1 MAASSSNKNQ
11 VTDRSKK
18 VNSIDTQKIDEL
30 TTKVDQLLKNNQG
43 KSSSWK
49 KLHRAI
55 QKAAPETERQQRIS
69 RSEIQEKIKAL
80 FTEALTL
87 SLKVIIDKLDIMDV
101 EPLQL
106 TLVFVNS
113 SASVPYSSIRDL
125 PNGFNY
131 LAHQRLAII
140 DPDSGDQPL
149 FNEDKSIVVTVN
161 GEIYNHEELR
171 KGLKNHKF
179 HTGSDCDVIAHLYEE
194 HGENF
199 VDMLDGIFSF
209 VLLDTRDNSFM
220 VARDA
225 KKYFGYRLRH
235 RGPDWSGIYQNGFNY
250 LAHQRLAIID
260 PDSGDQPLFNEDKSI
275 VVTVNGEIYNHEELR
290 KGLKNHKFHT
300 GSDCDVIAHLYE
312 EHGENFVDM
321 LDGIFSFVLLDT
333 RDNSFMVARDAVG
346 VTSLYIGW
354 GLDGSLWV
362 SSEMKGLHEDCEH
375 FEAFP
380 PGHLYSSKSGGG
392 FKQWYNPPWF
402 NESVPST
409 PYEPLAI
416 RSAFEDVR
424 KLFFFFFFLAVIK
437 RLMTD
442 VPFGVLLSGGL
453 DSSLVASI
461 TARHLAGTK
470 AAKRWGPQLHS
481 FCVGLEGSPDL
492 KAGKEVAEYL
502 GTVHHEFH
510 FTVQDGID
518 AIEDVIYH
526 VETYD
531 VTTIRASTPMFLM
544 SRKIKSLGVKMVLSG
559 EGSDEIFGGYLYFH
573 KAPNK
578 QEFHQE
584 TCRKAVIKRL
594 MTDVPF
600 GVLLSGG
607 LDSSLVA
614 SITARHLAG
623 TKAAK
628 RWGPQLHSFCVGL
641 EGSPDLKAG
650 KEVAEYL
657 GTVHHE
663 FHFTVQDG
671 IDAIEDVIYHVET
684 YDVTTIRASTPMFLM
699 SRKIKS
705 LGVKMVLSGEG
716 SDEIFG
722 GYLYFHKAPNKQ
734 EFHQETC
741 RKIKALH
748 KYDCLRAN
756 KATSAFG
763 LEARVPFLDKEFIN
777 TAMSLD
783 PESKMIKPEEGRI
796 EKWVLR
802 RAFDDEERPYLPKHI
817 LYRQKEQFS
826 DGVGY
831 SWIDGLKAH
840 AAENVNDKMMS
851 NAAFIF
857 PHNTPLTKEAYYYRM
872 IFERFFPQNSARLTV
887 PGGATVACSTAKA
900 VEWDASWSNNM
911 DPSGRA
917 AIGVHLSAY
926 DGSKVALPLPTP
938 HKAID
943 DIPMMMG
950 QEVVIQT

>member
-1 MAASSSNKNQ
+1 
-11 VTDRSKK
+11 
-18 VNSIDTQKIDEL
+18 
-30 TTKVDQLLKNNQG
+30 
-43 KSSSWK
+43 
-49 KLHRAI
+49 
-55 QKAAPETERQQRIS
+55 
-69 RSEIQEKIKAL
+69 
-80 FTEALTL
+80 
-87 SLKVIIDKLDIMDV
+87 
-101 EPLQL
+101 
-106 TLVFVNS
+106 
-113 SASVPYSSIRDL
+113 
-125 PNGFNY
+125 
-131 LAHQRLAII
+131 LAHQRLAVI
-140 DPDSGDQPL
+140 DPASGDQPL
-149 FNEDKSIVVTVN
+149 FNEDKTIVVTVN

-171 KGLKNHKF
+171 KRLKNHKF
-179 HTGSDCDVIAHLYEE
+179 RTGSDCEVIAHLYEE
-194 HGENF
+194 YGVDF

-225 KKYFGYRLRH
+225 
-235 RGPDWSGIYQNGFNY
+235 I
-250 LAHQRLAIID
+250 
-260 PDSGDQPLFNEDKSI
+260 
-275 VVTVNGEIYNHEELR
+275 
-290 KGLKNHKFHT
+290 
-300 GSDCDVIAHLYE
+300 
-312 EHGENFVDM
+312 
-321 LDGIFSFVLLDT
+321 
-333 RDNSFMVARDAVG
+333 G

-354 GLDGSLWV
+354 GLDGSVWI
-362 SSEMKGLHEDCEH
+362 SSEMKGLNDDCEH
-375 FEAFP
+375 FETFP
-380 PGHLYSSKSGGG
+380 PGHFYSSKLGG

-416 RSAFEDVR
+416 RRAFEN
-424 KLFFFFFFLAVIK
+424 AVIK

-470 AAKRWGPQLHS
+470 AAKQWGPQLHS

-510 FTVQDGID
+510 FSVQDGID

-559 EGSDEIFGGYLYFH
+559 EGADEIFGGYLYFH

-578 QEFHQE
+578 
-584 TCRKAVIKRL
+584 K
-594 MTDVPF
+594 
-600 GVLLSGG
+600 
-607 LDSSLVA
+607 
-614 SITARHLAG
+614 
-623 TKAAK
+623 
-628 RWGPQLHSFCVGL
+628 
-641 EGSPDLKAG
+641 
-650 KEVAEYL
+650 
-657 GTVHHE
+657 
-663 FHFTVQDG
+663 
-671 IDAIEDVIYHVET
+671 
-684 YDVTTIRASTPMFLM
+684 
-699 SRKIKS
+699 
-705 LGVKMVLSGEG
+705 
-716 SDEIFG
+716 
-722 GYLYFHKAPNKQ
+722 

-756 KATSAFG
+756 KSTSAFG
-763 LEARVPFLDKEFIN
+763 LEARVPFLDKDFIN

-831 SWIDGLKAH
+831 SWIDGLKDH
-840 AAENVNDKMMS
+840 AAQNVNDKMMS
-851 NAAFIF
+851 NAGHIF
-857 PHNTPLTKEAYYYRM
+857 PHNTPNTKEAYYYRM

-926 DGSKVALPLPTP
+926 DGKNVALTIPPL
-938 HKAID
+938 KAID
-943 DIPMMMG
+943 NMPMMMG
-950 QEVVIQT
+950 QGVVIQS

>member
-1 MAASSSNKNQ
+1 EKRNMCGILA
-11 VTDRSKK
+11 VLGCTDDSQAKR
-18 VNSIDTQKIDEL
+18 VRVLEL
-30 TTKVDQLLKNNQG
+30 SRRQFFFSLLR
-43 KSSSWK
+43 
-49 KLHRAI
+49 HRGPDWSGI
-55 QKAAPETERQQRIS
+55 YQHG
-69 RSEIQEKIKAL
+69 
-80 FTEALTL
+80 
-87 SLKVIIDKLDIMDV
+87 D
-101 EPLQL
+101 
-106 TLVFVNS
+106 
-113 SASVPYSSIRDL
+113 
-125 PNGFNY
+125 NY
-131 LAHQRLAII
+131 LAHERLAIV

-149 FNEDKSIVVTVN
+149 FNEDKTIVVTVN

-171 KGLKNHKF
+171 KDLKNHKF
-179 HTGSDCDVIAHLYEE
+179 RTGSDCDVISHLYEE

-199 VDMLDGIFSF
+199 VDMLDGVFSF

-225 KKYFGYRLRH
+225 
-235 RGPDWSGIYQNGFNY
+235 I
-250 LAHQRLAIID
+250 
-260 PDSGDQPLFNEDKSI
+260 
-275 VVTVNGEIYNHEELR
+275 
-290 KGLKNHKFHT
+290 
-300 GSDCDVIAHLYE
+300 
-312 EHGENFVDM
+312 
-321 LDGIFSFVLLDT
+321 
-333 RDNSFMVARDAVG
+333 G

-354 GLDGSLWV
+354 GLDGSVWI

-375 FEAFP
+375 FEVFP
-380 PGHLYSSKSGGG
+380 PGLLYSSKSGG
-392 FKQWYNPPWF
+392 FKQWYNPPWY

-409 PYEPLAI
+409 PYEPLAV
-416 RSAFEDVR
+416 RHAFEA
-424 KLFFFFFFLAVIK
+424 AVTK
-437 RLMTD
+437 RLMSD

-453 DSSLVASI
+453 DSSLLPSLPV
-461 TARHLAGTK
+461 TWL
-470 AAKRWGPQLHS
+470 
-481 FCVGLEGSPDL
+481 GSPDL
-492 KAGKEVAEYL
+492 KAGKEVADYL

-518 AIEDVIYH
+518 AV
-526 VETYD
+526 
-531 VTTIRASTPMFLM
+531 
-544 SRKIKSLGVKMVLSG
+544 
-559 EGSDEIFGGYLYFH
+559 
-573 KAPNK
+573 
-578 QEFHQE
+578 
-584 TCRKAVIKRL
+584 
-594 MTDVPF
+594 
-600 GVLLSGG
+600 
-607 LDSSLVA
+607 
-614 SITARHLAG
+614 
-623 TKAAK
+623 
-628 RWGPQLHSFCVGL
+628 
-641 EGSPDLKAG
+641 
-650 KEVAEYL
+650 
-657 GTVHHE
+657 
-663 FHFTVQDG
+663 
-671 IDAIEDVIYHVET
+671 EDVIYHVET

-763 LEARVPFLDKEFIN
+763 LEARIPFLDKEFIN
-777 TAMSLD
+777 TVMSLD

-851 NAAFIF
+851 NAAHIF

-900 VEWDASWSNNM
+900 VEWDANWSNNM

-917 AIGVHLSAY
+917 AVGVHLSDY
-926 DGSKVALPLPTP
+926 DGNSKVAVSLPPPKTVE
-938 HKAID
+938 D
-943 DIPMMMG
+943 TPMMMG
-950 QEVVIQT
+950 HGVVIQT

>member
-1 MAASSSNKNQ
+1 CNAKAETHYVHFTSSRQLNMCGILA
-11 VTDRSKK
+11 VLGCTDDSQAKR
-18 VNSIDTQKIDEL
+18 VRVLEL
-30 TTKVDQLLKNNQG
+30 SRRQFFFSLLR
-43 KSSSWK
+43 
-49 KLHRAI
+49 HRGPDWSGI
-55 QKAAPETERQQRIS
+55 YQHG
-69 RSEIQEKIKAL
+69 
-80 FTEALTL
+80 
-87 SLKVIIDKLDIMDV
+87 D
-101 EPLQL
+101 
-106 TLVFVNS
+106 
-113 SASVPYSSIRDL
+113 
-125 PNGFNY
+125 NY
-131 LAHQRLAII
+131 LAHERLAIV

-149 FNEDKSIVVTVN
+149 FNEDKTIVVTVN

-171 KGLKNHKF
+171 KDLKNHKF
-179 HTGSDCDVIAHLYEE
+179 RTGSDCDVISHLYEE

-199 VDMLDGIFSF
+199 VDMLDGVFSF

-225 KKYFGYRLRH
+225 
-235 RGPDWSGIYQNGFNY
+235 I
-250 LAHQRLAIID
+250 
-260 PDSGDQPLFNEDKSI
+260 
-275 VVTVNGEIYNHEELR
+275 
-290 KGLKNHKFHT
+290 
-300 GSDCDVIAHLYE
+300 
-312 EHGENFVDM
+312 
-321 LDGIFSFVLLDT
+321 
-333 RDNSFMVARDAVG
+333 G

-354 GLDGSLWV
+354 GLDGSVWI

-375 FEAFP
+375 FEVFP
-380 PGHLYSSKSGGG
+380 PGLLYSSKSGG
-392 FKQWYNPPWF
+392 FKQWYNPPWY

-409 PYEPLAI
+409 PYEPLAV
-416 RSAFEDVR
+416 RHAFEA
-424 KLFFFFFFLAVIK
+424 AVTK
-437 RLMTD
+437 RLMSD

-461 TARHLAGTK
+461 TARHMASTK
-470 AAKRWGPQLHS
+470 AAKRWGSQLHS

-492 KAGKEVAEYL
+492 KAGKEVADYL

-518 AIEDVIYH
+518 AV
-526 VETYD
+526 
-531 VTTIRASTPMFLM
+531 
-544 SRKIKSLGVKMVLSG
+544 
-559 EGSDEIFGGYLYFH
+559 
-573 KAPNK
+573 
-578 QEFHQE
+578 
-584 TCRKAVIKRL
+584 
-594 MTDVPF
+594 
-600 GVLLSGG
+600 
-607 LDSSLVA
+607 
-614 SITARHLAG
+614 
-623 TKAAK
+623 
-628 RWGPQLHSFCVGL
+628 
-641 EGSPDLKAG
+641 
-650 KEVAEYL
+650 
-657 GTVHHE
+657 
-663 FHFTVQDG
+663 
-671 IDAIEDVIYHVET
+671 EDVIYHVET

-763 LEARVPFLDKEFIN
+763 LEARIPFLDKEFIN
-777 TAMSLD
+777 TVMSLD

-851 NAAFIF
+851 NAAHIF

-872 IFERFFPQNSARLTV
+872 IFERFFPQQNSARLTV

-900 VEWDASWSNNM
+900 VEWDANWSNNM

-917 AIGVHLSAY
+917 AIGVHLSDY
-926 DGSKVALPLPTP
+926 DGNSKVAVSLPPPKTVE
-938 HKAID
+938 D
-943 DIPMMMG
+943 TPMMMG
-950 QEVVIQT
+950 HGVVIQT

>member
-1 MAASSSNKNQ
+1 MCGILAILGCSDDSQAKR
-11 VTDRSKK
+11 VR
-18 VNSIDTQKIDEL
+18 VLEL
-30 TTKVDQLLKNNQG
+30 SRRLR
-43 KSSSWK
+43 
-49 KLHRAI
+49 HRGPDWSGLY
-55 QKAAPETERQQRIS
+55 QHG
-69 RSEIQEKIKAL
+69 
-80 FTEALTL
+80 
-87 SLKVIIDKLDIMDV
+87 D
-101 EPLQL
+101 
-106 TLVFVNS
+106 
-113 SASVPYSSIRDL
+113 
-125 PNGFNY
+125 NY
-131 LAHQRLAII
+131 LAHQRLAVI
-140 DPDSGDQPL
+140 DPASGDQPL
-149 FNEDKSIVVTVN
+149 FNEDKTIVVTVN

-171 KGLKNHKF
+171 KRLKNHKF
-179 HTGSDCDVIAHLYEE
+179 RTGSDCAVIAHLYEE
-194 HGENF
+194 YGEDF
-199 VDMLDGIFSF
+199 VNMLDGIFSF

-225 KKYFGYRLRH
+225 
-235 RGPDWSGIYQNGFNY
+235 I
-250 LAHQRLAIID
+250 
-260 PDSGDQPLFNEDKSI
+260 
-275 VVTVNGEIYNHEELR
+275 
-290 KGLKNHKFHT
+290 
-300 GSDCDVIAHLYE
+300 
-312 EHGENFVDM
+312 
-321 LDGIFSFVLLDT
+321 
-333 RDNSFMVARDAVG
+333 G

-354 GLDGSLWV
+354 GLDGSVMV
-362 SSEMKGLHEDCEH
+362 SSEMKGLNDDCEH
-375 FEAFP
+375 FEVFP
-380 PGHLYSSKSGGG
+380 PGHLYSSKLGG
-392 FKQWYNPPWF
+392 FKQWYNPAWF

-416 RSAFEDVR
+416 RQAFEN
-424 KLFFFFFFLAVIK
+424 AVVK
-437 RLMTD
+437 RLMSD

-461 TARHLAGTK
+461 TARHMAESK
-470 AAKRWGPQLHS
+470 AAKQWGDQLHS

-531 VTTIRASTPMFLM
+531 VTS
-544 SRKIKSLGVKMVLSG
+544 
-559 EGSDEIFGGYLYFH
+559 
-573 KAPNK
+573 
-578 QEFHQE
+578 
-584 TCRKAVIKRL
+584 
-594 MTDVPF
+594 
-600 GVLLSGG
+600 
-607 LDSSLVA
+607 
-614 SITARHLAG
+614 
-623 TKAAK
+623 
-628 RWGPQLHSFCVGL
+628 
-641 EGSPDLKAG
+641 
-650 KEVAEYL
+650 
-657 GTVHHE
+657 
-663 FHFTVQDG
+663 
-671 IDAIEDVIYHVET
+671 
-684 YDVTTIRASTPMFLM
+684 IRASTPMFLM

-802 RAFDDEERPYLPKHI
+802 KAFDDEERPYLPKHI

-831 SWIDGLKAH
+831 SWIDGLKDH
-840 AAENVNDKMMS
+840 AAQNVNDKMMS
-851 NAAFIF
+851 NAAHIF
-857 PHNTPLTKEAYYYRM
+857 PHNTPKTKEAYYYRM

-926 DGSKVALPLPTP
+926 DGSNVAALPLAPL
-938 HKAID
+938 KAID
-943 DIPMMMG
+943 DMPMMRG
-950 QEVVIQT
+950 QEVV